1 MDIKEKIRM
10 FFINAINSWV
20 TTAGGSIVGIN
31 VMWAP
36 LKAMFDGDPAT
47 TGSWMAV
54 LAGVGAVF
62 MGFMMRDHTKGLVN
76 PK

>member
-20 TTAGGSIVGIN
+20 TTAGGSIVGISLAWN
-31 VMWAP
+31 P

-47 TGSWMAV
+47 TGSWMGV

-62 MGFMMRDHTKGLVN
+62 MGFLTRDHTKALVQ